1 MRLEN
6 GNYVCVLCGA
16 PLEVSETDTVTTIA
30 GSSGKPTERILSIDG
45 VVIHRCELPSRTAA
59 SSEAPTM
66 APKRWLLV
74 WEESAWVARDEV
86 GVVIMTAKNKEEA
99 EKQMASN
106 ARDSGDA
113 INLRI
118 EGKDGRFQEE
128 RKYPRGRARRTLY

>member
-1 MRLEN
+1 VRLEN

-30 GSSGKPTERILSIDG
+30 GSSGKPTDRILSKDG

-59 SSEAPTM
+59 RSE

-74 WEESAWVARDEV
+74 WEESAWVARDED

-99 EKQMASN
+99 EKQVASN